1 MHGDGSEVGKPR
13 HPRPIRPRPRPLA
26 AVGAGEE
33 LRIPKN
39 NAVILTKKKESG
51 DGSGFTCGSGAIVQA
66 GGASKTMS
74 GRLRSGSPRSA
85 TRR

>member
-13 HPRPIRPRPRPLA
+13 HPRPIRPRPRPPA
-26 AVGAGEE
+26 ALGIGEE
-33 LRIPKN
+33 LRTPKN
-39 NAVILTKKKESG
+39 NAVILTKKKESE
-51 DGSGFTCGSGAIVQA
+51 DGSGFTYGSGAVVQA
-66 GGASKTMS
+66 SGASKTTS